1 MTMQVIEHLEIS
13 STTTGFTFTNIP
25 QDGTDLMLLASVR
38 CATQAGFSMWINGG
52 QTQVISI
59 KTTGNGSTASVDQ
72 SSSATIFSGA
82 VPNSRTAN
90 TFSNV
95 QVYLPSYTSASNKT
109 FSVNA
114 VQENNATYSEQT
126 IMSAVRA
133 NTAAITSI
141 QFYGQD
147 YATNDFLSGSSF
159 TLYKITAGSDGTTTV
174 S

>member
-1 MTMQVIEHLEIS
+1 MTMQIIEHVEIS
-13 STTTGFTFTNIP
+13 STTTGFTFSNIP

-38 CATQAGFSMWINGG
+38 CATKSGFFMWINGG
-52 QTQVISI
+52 QTQVTSVDV
-59 KTTGNGSTASVDQ
+59 TGNGSTATASQ
-72 SSSATIFSGA
+72 SSSSTIFSGA
-82 VPNSRTAN
+82 VPNSYTAN

-95 QVYLPSYTSASNKT
+95 RVYLPSYTSSSNKT

-114 VQENNATYSEQT
+114 VQENNATGSAQT
-126 IMSAVRA
+126 ILSAIRS

-141 QFYGQD
+141 QIYGQD
-147 YATNDFLSGSSF
+147 YASNEFLSGSSF